1 MTSHDFCQVDSN
13 NALPRESGLLSF
25 SGSLTQR
32 ACFSSHVMLQH
43 CLYLL
48 SRTIHTPGC
57 CGNSFFIFFFTQ
69 WHQYFLSKKFQSS
82 DNANTSHS
90 LFFIPKC
97 SLIHIFH
104 PSLVFVFAAVD
115 LFSILCLILSY
126 WFLSLIISLFALVSV
141 SASQLCMCCMCFVQ
155 RVVRLSGGGSTYL

>member
-1 MTSHDFCQVDSN
+1 MISVKLTRTTHC
-13 NALPRESGLLSF
+13 PESP
-25 SGSLTQR
+25 
-32 ACFSSHVMLQH
+32 ASSHSVGHLRSVPASHHMSCYSTVFIFYRGQF
-43 CLYLL
+43 
-48 SRTIHTPGC
+48 IPPGVVAIL
-57 CGNSFFIFFFTQ
+57 FLFFFFTQ